1 MSRRG
6 VSLRFN
12 TFEPLLT
19 ASGAVP
25 IAFLTIL
32 CGILGFIVWSPY
44 GVVLGA
50 LPPAVVFFLSYN
62 DQQLQNFPLPELPSA
77 RPTAPLSLD
86 DRNDLVSALA
96 SANVLTIDPSGKMAV
111 SNEFKTEWRGRMVD
125 MDGRDKDAAALATL
139 LGVHPARVE
148 LSWGTEKLV
157 AKLDGGSV
165 GQWSSRAAFVAD
177 LTAVATFRKQYPAW
191 WRLSTGDRNRVL
203 GALRLSLQ
211 RCPTCDGRIDVDT
224 SLVEVE
230 PDDHKLA
237 RPNKS
242 EQHVTAT
249 CLGCESLLFDSVI
262 SVTGQASG
270 TDAEAGTAPQSQ

>member
-1 MSRRG
+1 MPRHG
-6 VSLRFN
+6 VSLGIH

-32 CGILGFIVWSPY
+32 CGILGFIVWTPY

-62 DQQLQNFPLPELPSA
+62 DQQLQNLSLPELPSA
-77 RPTAPLSLD
+77 CPTAPLSLD
-86 DRNDLVSALA
+86 NRNDLVNALESAD
-96 SANVLTIDPSGKMAV
+96 VLTTDSSGKMSV
-111 SNEFKTEWRGRMVD
+111 SSEFKSEWRGRMVD
-125 MDGRDKDAAALATL
+125 MGGRDQDSAALATL

-148 LSWGTEKLV
+148 LDWEADKLV
-157 AKLDGGSV
+157 ATLDGGSV

-177 LTAVATFRKQYPAW
+177 LTAVATFRRQYPAW
-191 WRLSTGDRNRVL
+191 WRLSTADRNRVL

-211 RCPTCDGRIDVDT
+211 RCPTCDGRIDVTT
-224 SLVEVE
+224 SLVETDPTDE
-230 PDDHKLA
+230 ELA
-237 RPNKS
+237 RPDS
-242 EQHVTAT
+242 SAQHVTAT
-249 CLGCESLLFDSVI
+249 CLGCESHLFDSVI
-262 SVTGQASG
+262 SVTNQPAG